1 MLTEQ
6 IIEFKLSGPEPLGR
20 YMYSYNWLFSWQNKI
35 SYGKSSNGLLST
47 AKILQKGQFM
57 LLPRTWTNHIQSKPI
72 CKILNL
78 FWTKIVS
85 KKTIELFNFSIGFLI
100 VKNLVFS
107 NYSKNAQNVIQWH

>member
-1 MLTEQ
+1 
-6 IIEFKLSGPEPLGR
+6 
-20 YMYSYNWLFSWQNKI
+20 
-35 SYGKSSNGLLST
+35 
-47 AKILQKGQFM
+47 M
-57 LLPRTWTNHIQSKPI
+57 LLPPTWTNHIQSKAI

-85 KKTIELFNFSIGFLI
+85 KKTTELFNFLIGFLN